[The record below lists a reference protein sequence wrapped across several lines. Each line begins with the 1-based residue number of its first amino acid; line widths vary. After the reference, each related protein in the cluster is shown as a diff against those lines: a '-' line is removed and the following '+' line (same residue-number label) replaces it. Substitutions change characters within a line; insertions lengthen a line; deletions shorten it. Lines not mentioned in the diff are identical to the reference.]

1 MIYTNYFTHVNN
13 CIGTILSLPQA
24 ISVIQ
29 NIFENELHNHCNY
42 FLSIEIN
49 ATSTTQEPYRLF
61 K

>member
-1 MIYTNYFTHVNN
+1 MSITES
-13 CIGTILSLPQA
+13 IGTISSLLQA